1 MLCDTNIL
9 LDFVRNM
16 AKNGSIHTLPT
27 KYKQTNEDPG
37 CLTLNHNTRLRSQN
51 KISYRLLDKVK
62 VFVLVVEIL
71 LQVGHEVRL
80 GDHNY

>member
-16 AKNGSIHTLPT
+16 AKNSSIHTLPT
-27 KYKQTNEDPG
+27 KYKQTNEDPS